1 MTWVWIIYIAATLL
15 ISVLVGMH
23 LGRFRDAY
31 TEMTG
36 MMAGMTMGML
46 NGFLLG
52 YAAAAI
58 TGAMFW
64 GNLFGILMGLSLG
77 AYFGR
82 AGSLMGVM
90 DGAMGGVMGGSMGAM
105 LMVMLVWPPFI
116 MWTAALL
123 AAIYLAG
130 MFGLVLLIERSAPE
144 HAALHRLMPIFT
156 RAVAIEALEAQGQAS
171 ATPHSLTVPNYYALL
186 DIRPQ
191 AHSEEIT
198 QAYLKHLATT
208 DETGVQQLEIAL
220 STLTHPARREAYD
233 RLLAASK
240 AKATLES
247 PAPEIPTYQA
257 RLEQTAEKAHREAP
271 ISWVGVVTA
280 IAIVVILAGWWLSN
294 QAARPGASSFANPL
308 NLPADFVQNLE
319 AKAAVVP
326 MQADGTQSLDLVVNG
341 DTMSY
346 KPNVIKV
353 QKGVPVHI
361 NLSTEGRDPG

>member
-1 MTWVWIIYIAATLL
+1 MTWVWIVYIAATLL
-15 ISVLVGMH
+15 ISVLVGLH
-23 LGRFRDAY
+23 LGRFREAY

-64 GNLFGILMGLSLG
+64 GNLFGILMGLSMG

-105 LMVMLVWPPFI
+105 LMVMLVWPPYI

-130 MFGLVLLIERSAPE
+130 MVGLVLLIERSAPE

-156 RAVAIEALEAQGQAS
+156 RAVAIEALEAQDQAS
-171 ATPHSLTVPNYYALL
+171 LTPHSLPVPDYYVLL
-186 DIRPQ
+186 GLHPQ
-191 AHSEEIT
+191 ADSEQIT
-198 QAYLKHLATT
+198 QAYLRQLATT
-208 DETGVQQLEIAL
+208 DEAGVQQLEIAL
-220 STLTHPARREAYD
+220 GTLTHPARRDAYD

-240 AKATLES
+240 AEASLS
-247 PAPEIPTYQA
+247 EISTYQA
-257 RLEQTAEKAHREAP
+257 IQEHSAGKARREAP

-280 IAIVVILAGWWLSN
+280 IAIVVILAGWWLSG
-294 QAARPGASSFANPL
+294 QGARPGATSFANPL

-326 MQADGTQSLDLVVNG
+326 VQPDGKQSLELVVNG

-346 KPNVIKV
+346 SPNVIKV

-361 NLSTEGRDPG
+361 NLRTEGRDPG

>member
-1 MTWVWIIYIAATLL
+1 MTWVWIVYIAATLL
-15 ISVLVGMH
+15 ISGVVGLH
-23 LGRFRDAY
+23 LGRFREAY

-36 MMAGMTMGML
+36 MMAGMAMGML

-58 TGAMFW
+58 TGSMFW
-64 GNLFGILMGLSLG
+64 GNLFGVLMGLSMG

-105 LMVMLVWPPFI
+105 LMVMLVWPTYI

-156 RAVAIEALEAQGQAS
+156 RAVAIEALEAQGHAT
-171 ATPHSLTVPNYYALL
+171 ATPHSLTIPNYYALL
-186 DIRPQ
+186 ALHPQ
-191 AHSEEIT
+191 ANNEEIT
-198 QAYLKHLATT
+198 QAYLKRLAAS
-208 DETGVQQLEIAL
+208 DQASVEQLELAL
-220 STLTHPARREAYD
+220 ATLTHPVRREAYD
-233 RLLAASK
+233 RLLTASQ
-240 AKATLES
+240 ADATLES
-247 PAPEIPTYQA
+247 PSPEIITFQA
-257 RLEQTAEKAHREAP
+257 PQKLNDEKARREAP
-271 ISWVGVVTA
+271 ISWVGVVAA

-294 QAARPGASSFANPL
+294 QGASPAASGFANPL
-308 NLPADFVQNLE
+308 NLPADFVQKLE
-319 AKAAVVP
+319 AKAALVSVQP
-326 MQADGTQSLDLVVNG
+326 DGKQSLDLVVNG

-353 QKGVPVHI
+353 RKGVPVHI